1 MKSQVLRSADF
12 LVDFLKE
19 SNIDQFMLKA
29 LGSQMDNGPR
39 KLAEFSTLGGEIEIN
54 VRKSAKNF
62 SDNFDKFIDTFTEI
76 NTFIS
81 KRVKVIQG
89 KAHDLADDFYAVG
102 AEVQRLAALFKAVEI
117 PQITLLYDRI
127 GQQILRNG
135 DFILQSG
142 EVLNTNL
149 NGWFKYHREE
159 ATAFREAQHLREESK
174 RVYEIRSQQLM
185 KQKENLYKKQDV
197 LAWRVD
203 REHQIEAERVKSDPV
218 QAYQFILPDVKYRYI
233 INFNQQTTKEVNAL
247 REESEY
253 FTSQCYKEIRRVVM
267 NDYDL
272 ARENFV
278 DMGEMMLRMIYSVL
292 IPSYNIY

>member
-1 MKSQVLRSADF
+1 
-12 LVDFLKE
+12 VDFLKE

-62 SDNFDKFIDTFTEI
+62 ADNFDKFIDTFTEI
-76 NTFIS
+76 NSFIS

-142 EVLNTNL
+142 EVLNT
-149 NGWFKYHREE
+149 
-159 ATAFREAQHLREESK
+159 
-174 RVYEIRSQQLM
+174 
-185 KQKENLYKKQDV
+185 
-197 LAWRVD
+197 
-203 REHQIEAERVKSDPV
+203 
-218 QAYQFILPDVKYRYI
+218 
-233 INFNQQTTKEVNAL
+233 
-247 REESEY
+247 
-253 FTSQCYKEIRRVVM
+253 
-267 NDYDL
+267 
-272 ARENFV
+272 
-278 DMGEMMLRMIYSVL
+278 
-292 IPSYNIY
+292 